1 MSRAPLVG
9 GFLAVVC
16 LVLGAGAV
24 HAQSTFL
31 GKDRGD
37 WQKELDSGDAKV
49 RRGAAFALG
58 KLGRNAALSSPILA
72 GRLQKDP
79 DASVRE
85 AAAFALGEIGSVAL
99 NYEPK
104 LTQILIGVIQGDQEA
119 LVRRSAVLAL
129 GSVAGKEP
137 EVLEALG
144 RAAGD
149 ANPAVRQ
156 NVAFVLGK
164 LGPKAVEALRR
175 TLTDDD
181 PLVIR
186 DSANALSRL
195 NKDAR
200 PAVPQL
206 VGSLGKPG
214 LDGETR
220 KAVVTTLVKLVDA
233 KDKEAI
239 DALSRVLRDPDP
251 EVRINAALALGNIG
265 GGEAAVAVAVLREAL
280 KQSDAAI
287 RSQAAAALKNIG
299 PQAAPAVPDL
309 VASLNDK
316 NEQVRILS
324 AVALGSIGKD
334 AASAVPDLVHV
345 LKKKNEQFQ
354 VRAFAAVGL
363 AMIGPCD
370 AAVQAVPDIMD
381 VLTDRNAP
389 YPVRERAMW
398 AIRVHNTKLRDMKA
412 VLDGLEKLLSE
423 PRREGANMLRY
434 DAAYM
439 LGMLL
444 GEEAPAKTLDV
455 LHDFLFDSSIRIYEG
470 NTTQA
475 GGGAKEGMT
484 AETAKVQEKGT
495 GDGRTMAIQ
504 ALREM
509 GRARVMQRP
518 EIVKQLRAIAAD
530 SSVNKK
536 LREETKSLLAAFQ
549 LN

>member
-1 MSRAPLVG
+1 
-9 GFLAVVC
+9 
-16 LVLGAGAV
+16 
-24 HAQSTFL
+24 
-31 GKDRGD
+31 
-37 WQKELDSGDAKV
+37 V

-58 KLGRNAALSSPILA
+58 KLGSNAALSSPLLA

-104 LTQILIGVIQGDQEA
+104 LTQILIGVIQGDQDTQ
-119 LVRRSAVLAL
+119 VRRSAVLAL
-129 GSVAGKEP
+129 GSVAGKQP
-137 EVLEALG
+137 DVFDALSK
-144 RAAGD
+144 AAGD
-149 ANPAVRQ
+149 SSPAVRQ

-206 VGSLGKPG
+206 VGCLSKPG

-233 KDKEAI
+233 KDKEAV
-239 DALSRVLRDPDP
+239 DALSRVLRDPDG

-265 GGEAAVAVAVLREAL
+265 GGEAAVAVPVLREAL

-299 PQAAPAVPDL
+299 PQAAGAVPDL
-309 VASLNDK
+309 VVALNDK
-316 NEQVRILS
+316 DEQVRILS

-345 LKKKNEQFQ
+345 LKKQKETFQ

-370 AAVQAVPDIMD
+370 AAVQAVPDIMS
-381 VLTDRNAP
+381 VLTDRSAP

-398 AIRVHNTKLRDMKA
+398 AIRVHNTKLREMKA
-412 VLDGLEKLLSE
+412 VLNGLETLLSE

-444 GEEAPAKTLDV
+444 EEDAPVKTLDV
-455 LHDFLFDSSIRIYEG
+455 LDDFLSDPSIRIYEG
-470 NTTQA
+470 NTTQS
-475 GGGAKEGMT
+475 GGGAKEGKT
-484 AETAKVQEKGT
+484 AESAKIQEKGT
-495 GDGRTMAIQ
+495 GDGRTMAVQ
-504 ALREM
+504 ALEKI
-509 GRARVMQRP
+509 GRARVVQRTS
-518 EIVKQLRAIAAD
+518 IVQKLRAIAAD
-530 SSVNKK
+530 TSVNTK
-536 LREETKSLLAAFQ
+536 LREETKSLLKTFQ